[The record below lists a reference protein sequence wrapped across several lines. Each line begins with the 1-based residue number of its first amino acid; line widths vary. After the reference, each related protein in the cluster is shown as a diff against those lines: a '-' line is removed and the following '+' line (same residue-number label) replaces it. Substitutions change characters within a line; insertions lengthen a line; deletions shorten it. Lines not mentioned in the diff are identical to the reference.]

1 MFNKKKHLQ
10 KYTLRFYFLGRLFDG
25 LKEILLRT
33 KKGAAKNQIISTT
46 IYLKKYPTSQPVNH
60 NIFKIG

>member
-33 KKGAAKNQIISTT
+33 KKGRNKEPDYINY
-46 IYLKKYPTSQPVNH
+46 YLFKKVPHVSACE
-60 NIFKIG
+60 